1 MARPL
6 PSPTLRKKR
15 ILRDGCLLLLTLA
28 VLLAALGFPCLTRE
42 QALSALQ
49 KANFFDGGRVI
60 TWSVPSED
68 RGTAYAILQRG
79 DWYAVGE
86 VRRTWPFWEP
96 VQLNAVQMDVTR
108 AATLLP
114 DRQGMAHNFL
124 CVLSNDPEFAAME
137 LDYLTLSSEAG
148 QTRMQLNTLRQERVE
163 NCFPF
168 SCDGSAWVPM
178 DDPFQSIRLRGYN
191 AAGELIYETPTPAHW
206 ADYGLDL
213 TE

>member
-28 VLLAALGFPCLTRE
+28 LLLAALGFPCLTRG

-49 KANFFDGGRVI
+49 KANFFDGGCVV
-60 TWSVPSED
+60 TWSLPPDEPD
-68 RGTAYAILQRG
+68 TACAVLQMG
-79 DWYAVGE
+79 DWYALGQ
-86 VRRTWPFWEP
+86 VRRAWPFWEP
-96 VQLNAVQMDVTR
+96 VRFDAVRLEAPLPVV
-108 AATLLP
+108 LLP
-114 DRQGMAHNFL
+114 EDPAPCSFL
-124 CVLSNDPEFAAME
+124 CVLSGVPEMVWME

-163 NCFPF
+163 NCFLF
-168 SCDGSAWVPM
+168 SCDGSAWVPT

-191 AAGELIYETPTPAHW
+191 AAGDLIYESPEPEGW

-213 TE
+213 PE